1 MKKFIRII
9 GLPID
14 LGQTHRGVDMGP
26 STLRYAGLAR
36 ALLELGYEVEDTGD
50 IEVMHHYNLKDRS
63 YVKRLPYITKA
74 CEKAY
79 TLAKMARSENTIP
92 LFLGGDHSAAIGSIG
107 GVTHYD
113 NDTGVLW
120 IDAHGDFNTP
130 ESSNTCNIHGM
141 SLATLLGDGPQELV
155 DVGRVG
161 PKICAKNVVLIG
173 IRDLD
178 RKEKEILKNSGCSI
192 FSMRDIDERGM
203 TKVMAE
209 ALTILAKCAHLHV
222 SLDMDSI
229 DPEESPGVGTP
240 VPGGLSYREAQLIM
254 ETICDTE
261 KLASMDIM
269 EVNPILDI
277 RNKTAQV
284 AVQLTASLFGK
295 AIV

>member
-1 MKKFIRII
+1 MKKSIRII

-26 STLRYAGLAR
+26 SALRYAGLAG
-36 ALLELGYEVEDTGD
+36 ALRDLGYEVEDAGD
-50 IEVMHHYNLKDRS
+50 IEVIHHYSLRNKS
-63 YVKRLPYITKA
+63 YAKRLPHIAEA

-79 TLAKMARSENTIP
+79 KLAKKANKEDTIP

-107 GVTHYD
+107 GVTHQ

-141 SLATLLGDGPQELV
+141 SLATLLGNGPPELV
-155 DVGRVG
+155 NIGRIG
-161 PKICAKNVVLIG
+161 PKIRAENVVLIG

-203 TKVMAE
+203 AQVMAE
-209 ALTILAKCAHLHV
+209 ALSVLANCFRLHV

-229 DPEESPGVGTP
+229 DPLESPGVGTP
-240 VPGGLSYREAQLIM
+240 VPGGLTYREAQLIM
-254 ETICDTE
+254 ETICDTG

-295 AIV
+295 SIV